1 MAEKNCIFCN
11 HKLIEKEILWN
22 YNNFF
27 IKVGVGIL
35 GPGHIMLVS
44 KKHISCFGELPE
56 GLKEEFKRIKEE
68 VNKKVEDYFYRPII
82 FEQGAYGQSVNH
94 AHLHFVPEQNDL
106 YNLKNIKEKFSNHT
120 QRTEIKNIL
129 EICKIFKEEG
139 SYFYLEENGE
149 KWIFHTKNLPER
161 VLSFRKEF
169 AKFTGLKELKDWRI
183 MNEEEKRRNMEW
195 VNKTKTIFKIA
206 NNYKTLNSKKI

>member
-22 YNNFF
+22 YN
-27 IKVGVGIL
+27 
-35 GPGHIMLVS
+35 
-44 KKHISCFGELPE
+44 
-56 GLKEEFKRIKEE
+56 
-68 VNKKVEDYFYRPII
+68 
-82 FEQGAYGQSVNH
+82 
-94 AHLHFVPEQNDL
+94 
-106 YNLKNIKEKFSNHT
+106 
-120 QRTEIKNIL
+120 
-129 EICKIFKEEG
+129 
-139 SYFYLEENGE
+139 YFYLEENGE